1 MDVRPFILSRT
12 IRVPL
17 KSDFGDGRA
26 DPEIATPEGDRRN
39 VLSVLVERYQAQH
52 FLSDLPDRI
61 EAIRF
66 RMKQA
71 GLTASDMQPYLG
83 TLNRV

>member
-17 KSDFGDGRA
+17 ESDFGDGRA
-26 DPEIATPEGDRRN
+26 DPKIGTPEGDRLN
-39 VLSVLVERYQAQH
+39 VLSVLVERYEAQH
-52 FLSDLPDRI
+52 LLLDLPDTI

-66 RMKQA
+66 LMEQA
-71 GLTASDMQPYLG
+71 GLTGSDMQPYLG
-83 TLNRV
+83 NLNRV